1 MVIGL
6 VSEGLQ
12 GSIALTG
19 MARLQDKLTR
29 QRLERPAWGRKHPER
44 QRLKETRHNRGTGKN
59 RQGMQ
64 RCCGGNASRRPSNHE
79 AAATRVAVTAKR
91 TGAASGAFCQRLSSR
106 AEKTK
111 EKKETG
117 TAIKAKERPG

>member
-1 MVIGL
+1 MAIWL
-6 VSEGLQ
+6 FSADLQ

-29 QRLERPAWGRKHPER
+29 QRLERPAWRRKHPER
-44 QRLKETRHNRGTGKN
+44 QRLKEIRHNREKGKN
-59 RQGMQ
+59 RQEMQ
-64 RCCGGNASRRPSNHE
+64 RWYGGSASRHSSNHE
-79 AAATRVAVTAKR
+79 AAATRVAATAKR

-106 AEKTK
+106 VEKTK

-117 TAIKAKERPG
+117 TAIKAKERSG